1 MRTLKKVLALTLALA
16 TLFSLTAFAAYK
28 DESKIDPDV
37 MSAVNLVSSLKIM
50 MGDEN
55 GFRPTDTIKRSEA
68 AKMVYVLRTGGKTE
82 ADGWKGQNLFTD
94 MKGHWAEGYVN
105 YCASVGIIAG
115 VGNKKFNP
123 NGNVTGVELAKMLL
137 VAAGYKADLQ
147 GYAGTQW
154 ANKVL
159 ADAESV
165 GMFDGYDAAYM
176 AAAPRQYAAQMFAN
190 ALLRTNMAVYLSGEL
205 VTGIV
210 ANPVL
215 VGTKYFGLLTVSG
228 ELTTAGKAFVLNPVL
243 TLPAGVTLKEFK
255 APADLLYQDVRLVVN
270 GKTGEVYD
278 MYASGKSK
286 VFNVKG
292 SDVKLT
298 EKVAKGASAT
308 EEYTLELP
316 GYEKTTYK
324 ATAANT
330 DIVIVFDKTSDT
342 VAVDTMPT
350 IEAAIAN
357 NNDTFRFIDTDGDG
371 KFNRVMMF
379 DGAYGKVSKNSTTDG
394 FVTRN
399 AADNGDVVNVSKD
412 NYSKVNFVDSVVK
425 GDLAYSYKDMAG
437 TVCVK
442 KVEPV
447 KGVFTAKNAANDVFT
462 VGGVDYKMAA
472 NAYDSSKPATLG
484 KEYNLYTDGKYIV
497 YATGATSDV
506 PTNYGTNFCLVI
518 DAQVAS
524 GLGSFDTPA
533 KVDVL
538 LATGERKVMEYVDLD
553 GKTDG
558 DYTDAIAGTK
568 DVVDVRGT
576 VVQYVIKDGKISFKN
591 AITPPSAEGYSF
603 DKSTTPADVAFSKTS
618 KVFTIGANSYYNTTA
633 DTYVFLKHDTSKY
646 SVVKASELNN
656 LASVANG
663 AKFYAY
669 STKTNGIANTLALAY
684 IDLGADSIPGSTS
697 DKTYAFVTGGHKE
710 VYDENATDKIAY
722 QLDVVYLDGTKAS
735 LKVAVGQK
743 DYALGLCT
751 VVTNEKGISTLAAT
765 ADGNGFKKDLELKTF
780 GSNFI
785 VAGTNGVTTND
796 TYYAMADGAKTYF
809 LSKQAEGG
817 YAVNELVSN
826 DGEKLVV
833 GQTVSF
839 TLNSDGKITNLIVI
853 FDVVTP

>member
-228 ELTTAGKAFVLNPVL
+228 ELTTAGKSFVLNPVL
-243 TLPAGVTLKEFK
+243 TLPAGVTLKEFN

-292 SDVKLT
+292 SEIKLT

-324 ATAANT
+324 ATANNT
-330 DIVIVFDKTSDT
+330 DIAIVFDKTSGT
-342 VAVDTMPT
+342 AAVDTMPT

-371 KFNRVMMF
+371 TFNRVMMF

-399 AADNGDVVNVSKD
+399 VADNGDVVNVSKD

-484 KEYNLYTDGKYIV
+484 KEYSIFTDGKYIV
-497 YATGATSDV
+497 FATGATTDV
-506 PTNYGTNFCLVI
+506 TANYGTDFCLVI
-518 DAQVAS
+518 DVQNAS
-524 GLGSFDTPA
+524 GTGSFAAPG

-538 LATGERKVMEYVDLD
+538 LATGERKVMEYTDNDSATYVPDD
-553 GKTDG
+553 EIGGKDTNG
-558 DYTDAIAGTK
+558 SPESLEIASVK
-568 DVVDVRGT
+568 GT
-576 VVQYVIKDGKISFKN
+576 VMQCVIKDGKISFKKT
-591 AITPPSAEGYSF
+591 ISTPVSEGYSF
-603 DKSTTPADVAFSKTS
+603 NTSTTPAAVEFAKNT
-618 KVFTIGANSYYNTTA
+618 KVFKIDTAYYNTTA

-656 LASVANG
+656 LASVSNG

-669 STKTNGIANTLALAY
+669 STKTNGSANTLALAY
-684 IDLGADSIPGSTS
+684 IDLDTASIPGSTT
-697 DKTYAFVTGGHKE
+697 DKTYAFVTGGKKE
-710 VYDENATDKIAY
+710 IYDENATNKIAY
-722 QLDVVYLDGTKAS
+722 QLDVMYLDGTKAS
-735 LKVAVGQK
+735 LKVAESQK
-743 DYALGLCT
+743 DFALGLCT

-765 ADGNGFKKDLELKTF
+765 VDGNGFKKNATMTSF

-785 VAGTNGVTTND
+785 VAGNA
-796 TYYAMADGAKTYF
+796 YYAMAEGAKTYYV
-809 LSKQAEGG
+809 SANAEGD
-817 YAVNELVSN
+817 YAAGELIS
-826 DGEKLVV
+826 DEGEKMIAN
-833 GQTVSF
+833 QTVSF
-839 TLNSDGKITNLIVI
+839 VLDKDNKITTLVVS
-853 FDVVTP
+853 FDIP

>member
-215 VGTKYFGLLTVSG
+215 VGEKYFGLVTKTG
-228 ELTTAGKAFVLNPVL
+228 ELKTAGKNFTIDPAI
-243 TLPAGVTLKEFK
+243 TLSNGVTLKEFK
-255 APADLLYQDVRLVVN
+255 APADLLYQDVRVVVN

-298 EKVAKGASAT
+298 EKVAKGALTT

-324 ATAANT
+324 ATAVDT
-330 DIVIVFDKTSDT
+330 YIQIVFDKTSGTAAD
-342 VAVDTMPT
+342 DNMPT
-350 IEAAIAN
+350 IKAAYAN

-462 VGGVDYKMAA
+462 IGGVDYKMAA

-484 KEYNLYTDGKYIV
+484 KEYSIFTDGKYIV
-497 YATGATSDV
+497 FATGATTDV
-506 PTNYGTNFCLVI
+506 TANYGTDFCLVI
-518 DAQVAS
+518 DVQNAS
-524 GLGSFDTPA
+524 GTGSFAAPG

-538 LATGERKVMEYVDLD
+538 LATGERKVMEY
-553 GKTDG
+553 TDN
-558 DYTDAIAGTK
+558 DSATYVPDDEIAGK
-568 DVVDVRGT
+568 DTDPGTAGLEVPSVKGT
-576 VVQYVIKDGKISFKN
+576 VMQCVIKDGKISFKKT
-591 AITPPSAEGYSF
+591 ISTPVSEGYSF
-603 DKSTTPADVAFSKTS
+603 NATPSAAGVAVEFAKST
-618 KVFTIGANSYYNTTA
+618 KVFKIGAAYYNTTA
-633 DTYVFLKHDTSKY
+633 DTYVFLKHDASKY

-669 STKTNGIANTLALAY
+669 STKTNGSANTLALAY
-684 IDLGADSIPGSTS
+684 IDLGADSIPGSTT
-697 DKTYAFVTGGHKE
+697 DKTYAFVTGGYKT
-710 VYDENATDKIAY
+710 VYDETAADKIAY
-722 QLDVVYLDGTKAS
+722 QLDVMYLDGTKAS

-751 VVTNEKGISTLAAT
+751 VVTNEKGVSTLAAT
-765 ADGNGFKKDLELKTF
+765 VDGSGFKKDLTMSSF

-785 VAGTNGVTTND
+785 VAGNA
-796 TYYAMADGAKTYF
+796 YYAMAEGAKTYYV
-809 LSKQAEGG
+809 SANNEGTDYVAG
-817 YAVNELVSN
+817 ELISDV
-826 DGEKLVV
+826 GEKMIANQKVSFVLDKDSKITTLVV
-833 GQTVSF
+833 SF
-839 TLNSDGKITNLIVI
+839 DI
-853 FDVVTP
+853 P